1 MEVLTLISVNV
12 RGIRDRIKRKNI
24 FEWTVKSKGGDV
36 IFLQETYSTQD
47 IEHVWKQDWG
57 GQMFFSHGSS
67 HSKGVLV
74 LLSPEVKI
82 KIDQVKVDDGGCYIF
97 LKGDILD
104 SNLILGNVY
113 FPTRDKTQ
121 QQIQFLDKI
130 DLCISDLHSCNY
142 SLILGGGDFNVILDE
157 SLDYMGPSTP
167 SKTHFTSKIEIFL
180 RKHNIVDI
188 WRKKHIQN

>member
-1 MEVLTLISVNV
+1 MEVLTLIYVNV

-24 FEWTVKSKGGDV
+24 FEWTKSKGGDV
-36 IFLQETYSTQD
+36 IFLQETYCTQD

-67 HSKGVLV
+67 HSKDVLV

-104 SNLILGNVY
+104 SKLILGNVY

-121 QQIQFLDKI
+121 QQIQVLDKI

-142 SLILGGGDFNVILDE
+142 SLTLGGILI
-157 SLDYMGPSTP
+157 LFWPCRYLFRIKICK
-167 SKTHFTSKIEIFL
+167 KTE
-180 RKHNIVDI
+180 
-188 WRKKHIQN
+188 